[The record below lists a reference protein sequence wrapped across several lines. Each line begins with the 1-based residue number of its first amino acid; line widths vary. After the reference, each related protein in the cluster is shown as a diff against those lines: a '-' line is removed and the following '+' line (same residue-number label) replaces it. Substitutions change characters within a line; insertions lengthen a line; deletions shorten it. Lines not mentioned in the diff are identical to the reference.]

1 MKELKMPIKEHKSQY
16 DVSHYLELIIRI
28 IVGLFIILNGLFFFS
43 HHTQI
48 EEVLSKDFNFSIAE
62 ILVLFIGTVQFF
74 GGVFIVIGLFT
85 RSLIVLQIPAILLE
99 SYFIPPPNSFVGNSV
114 MNVVMLM
121 LIPLFFL
128 FVRNSGAFSLDYYR
142 MKKHQSK
149 NNEKAQM
156 IKEDK

>member
-1 MKELKMPIKEHKSQY
+1 MKELPLYNPKNKSRY
-16 DVSHYLELIIRI
+16 TGANYLELISRI
-28 IVGLFIILNGLFFFS
+28 TVGLFIILNGLFFFS
-43 HHTQI
+43 QNTQI
-48 EEVLSKDFNFSIAE
+48 VEVLSKDFNFSIAE
-62 ILVLFIGTVQFF
+62 ILVLFIVTIQLL
-74 GGVFIVIGLFT
+74 GGFFIVIGLFT
-85 RSLIVLQIPAILLE
+85 RIVIVLQVPAILLE
-99 SYFIPPPNSFVGNSV
+99 SYYKQPQNSFVGNSD

-149 NNEKAQM
+149 NNEKAQI